1 MQRSPGAPINFP
13 DSIGFSQ
20 VTSKVFFDMSIGS
33 EKAPL
38 RLRNWFDWKI
48 WIGMKSSEAVIY
60 QECPFVFRWAIDM
73 FWKSCLLDLY
83 AGCKINPF
91 NVRDCR
97 GKWILETFNPS
108 KNSPPLEGQ
117 NEMKCSCRI
126 IFISFQ
132 GILWQWD
139 EHEMKLLRFSL
150 FSSKAGRIVMG
161 LYGDTVP
168 KTAENFRACGSPKA
182 VWSWSQSRLAQS
194 EKKPYMWL
202 CHAIY
207 LYPDVYKFM
216 LHMCVYR
223 CYKWISDIF
232 STVFVWRCRCLC
244 IDEDQSALTIDRA
257 DAASSNEWTHSM
269 DLSHHWIKKDT
280 VDAIWLTSWCGAPF
294 KGFEWSQVMQEF
306 LYQGHDEF
314 NNRCG

>member
-1 MQRSPGAPINFP
+1 MLVVALDPLYTYNSSCMSWTCIRSIEKRRQLSIIGCVWLCTWYEANVQRSPGAPINFP

-60 QECPFVFRWAIDM
+60 QESPFVFRWAVDM

-139 EHEMKLLRFSL
+139 EHEMKLLRFSV

-194 EKKPYMWL
+194 EKKTLHVTVPCHLLVPWRIYIYIYIRWRHLNMWGAGL
-202 CHAIY
+202 GN
-207 LYPDVYKFM
+207 P
-216 LHMCVYR
+216 
-223 CYKWISDIF
+223 
-232 STVFVWRCRCLC
+232 WRR
-244 IDEDQSALTIDRA
+244 
-257 DAASSNEWTHSM
+257 
-269 DLSHHWIKKDT
+269 
-280 VDAIWLTSWCGAPF
+280 
-294 KGFEWSQVMQEF
+294 
-306 LYQGHDEF
+306 
-314 NNRCG
+314 

>member
-1 MQRSPGAPINFP
+1 MSWTCIRSIEKKAAIINYRLCTWYEANMQRSPGAPINFP

-38 RLRNWFDWKI
+38 RLSNWFDWKI

-60 QECPFVFRWAIDM
+60 QEFPFVFRWPVDM

-132 GILWQWD
+132 SIFMTMRWTWD
-139 EHEMKLLRFSL
+139 ETVEIFPVSFQGWSHRHGPLRWHRPEDGGEL
-150 FSSKAGRIVMG
+150 PRVRIPEGG
-161 LYGDTVP
+161 LELVP
-168 KTAENFRACGSPKA
+168 E
-182 VWSWSQSRLAQS
+182 
-194 EKKPYMWL
+194 
-202 CHAIY
+202 
-207 LYPDVYKFM
+207 
-216 LHMCVYR
+216 
-223 CYKWISDIF
+223 
-232 STVFVWRCRCLC
+232 
-244 IDEDQSALTIDRA
+244 
-257 DAASSNEWTHSM
+257 
-269 DLSHHWIKKDT
+269 
-280 VDAIWLTSWCGAPF
+280 
-294 KGFEWSQVMQEF
+294 
-306 LYQGHDEF
+306 
-314 NNRCG
+314 